1 MANEEHHLTPAE
13 LTDKA
18 WEIAEKI
25 RIALVTTWDGE
36 QQRIRPLSAHVDRE
50 GDVIQFLIGAHGGT
64 TLAEATGAPALTL
77 VQQVKKYPTVT
88 LAFAD
93 HDAQDYVTI
102 TGQAAVSNDR
112 ARIKELWTPFA
123 RAWWDSADDPEIR
136 LLTVTPENAEIWE
149 GPNQLA
155 ATALMLTAAIT
166 GAKPP
171 VGDHGAVRM

>member
-1 MANEEHHLTPAE
+1 MANEAHRLSPTE

-18 WEIAEKI
+18 WQLAEKI
-25 RIALVTTWDGE
+25 RIALVTTWDGA
-36 QQRIRPLSAHVDRE
+36 QQRTRPLAAHVDRD
-50 GDVIQFLIGAHGGT
+50 GDVIQFLIGVHGGT

-77 VQQVKKYPTVT
+77 VEQLEKFPTVT

-93 HDAQDYVTI
+93 HGSHDYVTI

-112 ARIKELWTPFA
+112 AQIKELWTPFA

-149 GPNQLA
+149 GPDQLV

-166 GAKPP
+166 GARPP
-171 VGDHGAVRM
+171 IGDHGAVRM

>member
-1 MANEEHHLTPAE
+1 MANEEHRLSPDE

-18 WEIAEKI
+18 WHLAEKI
-25 RIALVTTWDGE
+25 RIALLTSWDGE
-36 QQRIRPLSAHVDRE
+36 QQRIRPLSANVDRDA
-50 GDVIQFLIGAHGGT
+50 DVIQFLIGAHGGT

-77 VQQVKKYPTVT
+77 AEQVKKFPTVT

-93 HDAQDYVTI
+93 HGSHDYVTI
-102 TGQAAVSNDR
+102 TGQAVVSNDR

-123 RAWWDSADDPEIR
+123 KAWWDGADDPEIR

-149 GPNQLA
+149 GPNQLI
-155 ATALMLTAAIT
+155 ATAIMLTAAVT
-166 GAKPP
+166 GAKPA

>member
-1 MANEEHHLTPAE
+1 MANEEHRLSPDE

-18 WEIAEKI
+18 WHLAEKI
-25 RIALVTTWDGE
+25 RIALLTSWDGE
-36 QQRIRPLSAHVDRE
+36 QQRIRPLSANVDRDA
-50 GDVIQFLIGAHGGT
+50 DVIQFLIGAHGGT

-77 VQQVKKYPTVT
+77 VEQVKKFPTVT

-93 HDAQDYVTI
+93 HGSHDYVTI
-102 TGQAAVSNDR
+102 TGQAVVSNDR

-123 RAWWDSADDPEIR
+123 KAWWDGADDPEIR

-149 GPNQLA
+149 GPNQLI
-155 ATALMLTAAIT
+155 ATAIMLTAAVT
-166 GAKPP
+166 GAKPA

>member
-1 MANEEHHLTPAE
+1 MANEEHRLTPAE

-18 WEIAEKI
+18 WHLAEKI
-25 RIALVTTWDGE
+25 RIALLTSWDGE
-36 QQRIRPLSAHVDRE
+36 QQRIRPLAATVDRDA
-50 GDVIQFLIGAHGGT
+50 DVIQFLIGISGGT
-64 TLAEATGAPALTL
+64 TLADATGAPPLTL
-77 VQQVKKYPTVT
+77 VQQVEKFPTVT

-93 HDAQDYVTI
+93 HGSHDYVTI

-123 RAWWDSADDPEIR
+123 KAWWDGADDPEIR

-149 GPNQLA
+149 GPNQLV
-155 ATALMLTAAIT
+155 ATALMLTAAVT
-166 GAKPP
+166 GAKPA

>member
-1 MANEEHHLTPAE
+1 MANEEHRLTPAE

-18 WEIAEKI
+18 WQLAEKI
-25 RIALVTTWDGE
+25 RIALLTSWDGE
-36 QQRIRPLSAHVDRE
+36 QQRIRPLSANVDRDA
-50 GDVIQFLIGAHGGT
+50 DVIQFLIGAHGGT

-77 VQQVKKYPTVT
+77 VEQVKKFPTVT

-93 HDAQDYVTI
+93 HGSHDYVTI
-102 TGQAAVSNDR
+102 TGQAVVSNDR

-123 RAWWDSADDPEIR
+123 KAWWDGADDPEIR

-149 GPNQLA
+149 GPNQLI
-155 ATALMLTAAIT
+155 ATAIMLTAAVT
-166 GAKPP
+166 GAKPA

>member
-1 MANEEHHLTPAE
+1 M
-13 LTDKA
+13 
-18 WEIAEKI
+18 
-25 RIALVTTWDGE
+25 
-36 QQRIRPLSAHVDRE
+36 
-50 GDVIQFLIGAHGGT
+50 HGGT

-77 VQQVKKYPTVT
+77 AEQVENYPTVT
-88 LAFAD
+88 VAFAD
-93 HDAQDYVTI
+93 HDAQDYVAI

-149 GPNQLA
+149 GPDQLV

-171 VGDHGAVRM
+171 IGDHGAVRL

>member
-1 MANEEHHLTPAE
+1 MANEEHRLTPAE

-25 RIALVTTWDGE
+25 RIALVTTWDGQ
-36 QQRIRPLSAHVDRE
+36 QQRIRPLSATVDRE
-50 GDVIQFLIGAHGGT
+50 ANAIQFLIGAHGGT

-77 VQQVKKYPTVT
+77 AEQVEKYPTVT

-93 HDAQDYVTI
+93 HGAHDYVTI
-102 TGQAAVSNDR
+102 TGQATVRDDR

-123 RAWWDSADDPEIR
+123 KAWWDSADDPEIR
-136 LLTVTPENAEIWE
+136 LLTVFPENAEIWE
-149 GPNQLA
+149 GPNRLVA
-155 ATALMLTAAIT
+155 AAIMLTAAVT